1 MFSNVQLKRESL
13 LLVKSISNT
22 RASQFAQGAIL
33 ADPNDI
39 DVRTMSRSS
48 SPGELLFGPLQFTCF
63 MMWVGIEFFMT
74 AEGAILV
81 AALGIGDGIAP
92 IIGEFIIPRRKIK
105 ILNHFRISDT
115 GK

>member
-1 MFSNVQLKRESL
+1 
-13 LLVKSISNT
+13 
-22 RASQFAQGAIL
+22 
-33 ADPNDI
+33 
-39 DVRTMSRSS
+39 
-48 SPGELLFGPLQFTCF
+48 